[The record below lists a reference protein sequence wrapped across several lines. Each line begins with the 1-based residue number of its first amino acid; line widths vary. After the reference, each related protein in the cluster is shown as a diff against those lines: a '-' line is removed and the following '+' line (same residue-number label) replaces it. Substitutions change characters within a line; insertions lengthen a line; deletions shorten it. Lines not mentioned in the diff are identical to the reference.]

1 MPYYLLQSGYAP
13 DAWGRMKKD
22 PTITMCFRSI
32 QPVVERHGGKL
43 HNAWL
48 SFGEFDSV
56 CITEMPD
63 HKSAVAVS
71 MELSNGG
78 LFKAVKTT
86 PLVSVDEGREA
97 LDSIP

>member
-1 MPYYLLQSGYAP
+1 MAFYLLQSAYAP
-13 DAWGRMKKD
+13 DAWGKMKAD
-22 PTITMCFRSI
+22 PTRMMCFRTI
-32 QPVVERHGGKL
+32 QPVVERHRGKL

-63 HKSAVAVS
+63 NKSAVAVS
-71 MELSNGG
+71 MELSHGG

-86 PLVSVDEGREA
+86 PLVPVEEGREA
-97 LDSIP
+97 LQSIR